1 MPAAT
6 IVTSVPW
13 FRIYHRFVTS
23 DSAVRFQFVAT
34 GDPARAEDLLRELR
48 GDIAD
53 RFRGE
58 LTPFVVPAVALD
70 DEVPGKSA
78 GEIAEWVGVATTTAP
93 VLVDLLKLA
102 AEWARRAKNPV
113 RVKLGDDELVLDN
126 ATAEQQDRIINA
138 FLERPRGS

>member
-1 MPAAT
+1 
-6 IVTSVPW
+6 VTSHSTVL
-13 FRIYHRFVTS
+13 
-23 DSAVRFQFVAT
+23 FQFVVT

-58 LTPFVVPAVALD
+58 LTPFAVPAAAPD
-70 DEVPGKSA
+70 DEVPGKAA
-78 GEIAEWVGVATTTAP
+78 GEIAEWVGATATATP

-113 RVKLGDDELVLDN
+113 RVKFGDDELVLDN
-126 ATAEQQDRIINA
+126 ATPEQQDRIITA